1 MDNILV
7 VVPPEWTPVSYNI
20 VADMTGFTWNDFA
33 NISGRI
39 TDVNDR
45 LESRGYFT
53 NDLRVIDVLVVLGE
67 QLYFKFG

>member
-7 VVPPEWTPVSYNI
+7 VVPPEWTPVSYDI
-20 VADMTGFTWNDFA
+20 VADMTGFTWSDFS

-53 NDLRVIDVLVVLGE
+53 NELRVIDVLVVLGE